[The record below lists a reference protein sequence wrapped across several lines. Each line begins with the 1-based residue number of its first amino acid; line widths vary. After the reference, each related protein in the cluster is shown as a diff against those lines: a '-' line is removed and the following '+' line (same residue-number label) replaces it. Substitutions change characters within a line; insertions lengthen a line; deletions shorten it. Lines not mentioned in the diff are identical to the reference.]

1 MYVAQMKPKLL
12 ITIGRWAKLI
22 SDFQVV
28 RQVVRHANET
38 VSFHE
43 LSGKLDARQVAR
55 ISPSSTKNRS
65 HRCIRQTE
73 CKIKDFTK
81 MVNEFR
87 TKNTMKNYY
96 YEGPTFKLWGA
107 SQGSTFT
114 LQSGEGGVQ
123 GPQGLVPLL
132 HHA

>member
-28 RQVVRHANET
+28 RQVVRQTNET

-43 LSGKLDARQVAR
+43 LSGKLDARQVAWM
-55 ISPSSTKNRS
+55 SPSATKNRS
-65 HRCIRQTE
+65 LRCISQTE
-73 CKIKDFTK
+73 CEIKDFTK

-96 YEGPTFKLWGA
+96 YESPTFKL
-107 SQGSTFT
+107 
-114 LQSGEGGVQ
+114 
-123 GPQGLVPLL
+123 
-132 HHA
+132 